1 MIFKAFGTP
10 WRDPEYQR
18 LVNELLNAKTINELY
33 QIVKEIQVVIAKKL
47 PRIALYYPY
56 EFVLTRP
63 EVKVRW
69 FFTYHGI
76 DGGIPL
82 PYNKLALLR

>member
-1 MIFKAFGTP
+1 VQEA
-10 WRDPEYQR
+10 Y
-18 LVNELLNAKTINELY
+18 LYAKRAQY
-33 QIVKEIQVVIAKKL
+33 VIAEYL

-56 EFVLTRP
+56 QFVLTRP
-63 EVKVRW
+63 NVDVKW
-69 FFTYHGI
+69 FFTYGGI